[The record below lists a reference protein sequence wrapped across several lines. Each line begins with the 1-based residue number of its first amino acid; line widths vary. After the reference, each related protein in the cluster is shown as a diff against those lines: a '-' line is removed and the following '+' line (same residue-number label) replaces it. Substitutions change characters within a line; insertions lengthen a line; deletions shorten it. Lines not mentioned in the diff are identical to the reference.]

1 MSPTPNTT
9 FFRDAAR
16 CGHFLQTDARV
27 RNSAMAA
34 CLVWRSSGAAPCEAG
49 TAAASVAGGGAA
61 VPDSNKGNAGVGRV
75 GERLGSAAAPL
86 DSPTRGETNAANVS
100 CDSGMNL

>member
-16 CGHFLQTDARV
+16 CGHFSQTNARV

-34 CLVWRSSGAAPCEAG
+34 CFAWGSSGVAPCEAG
-49 TAAASVAGGGAA
+49 AADASLAGGGDPAPATGGAA
-61 VPDSNKGNAGVGRV
+61 VLGSNKGNAGVGRV
-75 GERLGSAAAPL
+75 GGRLGFADAAL
-86 DSPTRGETNAANVS
+86 DSRIRG
-100 CDSGMNL
+100 

>member
-1 MSPTPNTT
+1 MPNTT

-16 CGHFLQTDARV
+16 CGHFSQTDARV

-49 TAAASVAGGGAA
+49 TAAASVAGGVDAASAGGGAT
-61 VPDSNKGNAGVGRV
+61 VPESNKGNAGVGRV
-75 GERLGSAAAPL
+75 GERLGSAAAAL
-86 DSPTRGETNAANVS
+86 GSPTRGETN
-100 CDSGMNL
+100 